1 MEPMKTPLTLE
12 HQAEGWW
19 LEASTMEPDL
29 YLFGPFDTSIEV
41 MEKTD
46 RYLVDLSVEGRQ
58 VSTTCVVQR
67 GPLCLL
73 EGEWF

>member
-1 MEPMKTPLTLE
+1 MKTPLTLE

-19 LEASTMEPDL
+19 LEASTIGPDL
-29 YLFGPFDTSIEV
+29 YLFGPFDTSAEAI
-41 MEKTD
+41 EKTD

-58 VSTTCVVQR
+58 VLTTSVMQR

-73 EGEWF
+73 ESEWF

>member
-1 MEPMKTPLTLE
+1 MKTPLTLE

-19 LEASTMEPDL
+19 LEASTIGPDL
-29 YLFGPFDTSIEV
+29 YLFGPFDTSAEAIDE
-41 MEKTD
+41 TD

-58 VSTTCVVQR
+58 VLTTCVMQR

-73 EGEWF
+73 ESEWY

>member
-1 MEPMKTPLTLE
+1 MEAMKTPLTLE

-19 LEASTMEPDL
+19 LEASTIGPDL
-29 YLFGPFDTSIEV
+29 YLFGPFDTSAEAV
-41 MEKTD
+41 EETD

-58 VSTTCVVQR
+58 VLTTSVMQR

-73 EGEWF
+73 ESEWF